1 MTRADRLFLMEGER
15 RGMTGEKTGIAEGG
29 VERDIKIT
37 IETIIGA
44 EGETI
49 EVETRE
55 DITTI
60 IEIEEGTTEVRETII
75 LENASLLADKLSIQV

>member
-1 MTRADRLFLMEGER
+1 
-15 RGMTGEKTGIAEGG
+15 MTGEKTGIAEGG
-29 VERDIKIT
+29 VERDIKIM
-37 IETIIGA
+37 IGIIIGA